1 MRAHEFLFEDSDLR
15 ANELLKPGYQSRRDK
30 FLNYI
35 KQSKPFELVKGG
47 TVVID
52 PSIYNDVVDQLTQAA
67 ELKAQ
72 NSRARFPRILLK
84 TTTGQEISS
93 QELLKTDD
101 FGGKAGNPNRGEMA
115 EGVFGAA
122 TFARMIKRPT
132 EPISVA
138 DIKSIINELASNN
151 GTINRDKLP
160 EISNSDIV
168 DDVRLIVK
176 LKPATWKGFIDPKI
190 FDEYMGNIVKGV
202 VAYVND
208 KGVGQYAKYFQDNGK
223 PDVVTITSDGISDE
237 VGSKT
242 DIYMEYTSR
251 DEPGSKLVHFDLSV
265 KVGTVKQFGQKG
277 AGAVNLSFDERFEYQ
292 KELWHVFGIDVEPAR
307 ENFIRSK
314 NIIDAISKSYEY
326 ANKEINQLL
335 EKDSNSSE
343 RTFLKHLLHGADGN
357 GGINHFATLN
367 QKNVKLVQFHDTK
380 SGGYYL
386 LDFKKLDN
394 QLSKIDLASEVVYQ
408 KGNLPK
414 LVIYDATDVEKYP
427 DSQIEDF
434 IGKNQKL
441 LSIRLMQVKSGY
453 LRNYIEK
460 EKLLTQLTTVRSAKK
475 LS

>member
-223 PDVVTITSDGISDE
+223 PPLL
-237 VGSKT
+237 KT
-242 DIYMEYTSR
+242 RVSGLFLRIFR
-251 DEPGSKLVHFDLSV
+251 PPGK
-265 KVGTVKQFGQKG
+265 
-277 AGAVNLSFDERFEYQ
+277 RY
-292 KELWHVFGIDVEPAR
+292 I
-307 ENFIRSK
+307 
-314 NIIDAISKSYEY
+314 
-326 ANKEINQLL
+326 
-335 EKDSNSSE
+335 
-343 RTFLKHLLHGADGN
+343 
-357 GGINHFATLN
+357 FATVCPIFL
-367 QKNVKLVQFHDTK
+367 
-380 SGGYYL
+380 
-386 LDFKKLDN
+386 
-394 QLSKIDLASEVVYQ
+394 
-408 KGNLPK
+408 
-414 LVIYDATDVEKYP
+414 
-427 DSQIEDF
+427 
-434 IGKNQKL
+434 
-441 LSIRLMQVKSGY
+441 
-453 LRNYIEK
+453 
-460 EKLLTQLTTVRSAKK
+460 
-475 LS
+475 